1 VLRGIYGYKM
11 FSGRRARD
19 LNSWL
24 ETEAEGARSA
34 EDLALRFVERCRATR
49 TILPGVTV
57 IERLCADALVAALLA
72 AERRIEARIV
82 EHLDIELHNKLDA
95 LLTQGVVESVSRFVH
110 CLAGHA

>member
-1 VLRGIYGYKM
+1 
-11 FSGRRARD
+11 
-19 LNSWL
+19 
-24 ETEAEGARSA
+24 
-34 EDLALRFVERCRATR
+34 
-49 TILPGVTV
+49 VTV

-110 CLAGHA
+110 CPAGHACMPERVVAPI